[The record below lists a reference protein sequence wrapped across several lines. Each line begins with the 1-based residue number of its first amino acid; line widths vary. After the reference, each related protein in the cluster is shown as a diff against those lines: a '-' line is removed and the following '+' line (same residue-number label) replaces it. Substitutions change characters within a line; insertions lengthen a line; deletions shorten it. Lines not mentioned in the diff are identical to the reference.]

1 MNANVF
7 ALPHPKT
14 QFLVGHLRH
23 LGRERLN
30 FLTRCA
36 REYGEIVPLRLG
48 NTPALFLNRPEHIE
62 QVLNDRKTFI
72 KRGDALRPLLG
83 EGLITNEGESWFRQ
97 RRLIQPVF
105 HQKQIASYAEVMVN
119 LTEQMLETWQN
130 GETRDIHKDMMSL
143 TLNTVVK
150 TIFSI
155 DLSQQ
160 EAKNIAVAGE
170 TTLQYLQKMPG
181 SNPLQW
187 LSLLEFRR
195 VKRAMQRGLGGF
207 PHERLHQEAIA
218 AMDKTIYRVI
228 TERRNGNGNWDD
240 LLSMLMEAKD
250 ADDGSSMTDK
260 QLRDE
265 VATLISAGHETTA
278 NALSWTWMLLA
289 EHPQVQTKLLTELN
303 TVLGDRSPTF
313 ADISKL
319 TYTNMVIKEA
329 MRLYPPVPLI
339 PRKAARDCELGGY
352 FVPAQTVLLMSQWTM
367 HRHPDYFKDPDRFIP
382 ERWEHNL
389 EKQLPPGVYFPFG
402 DGPRI
407 CIGKNFAL
415 MEAVLILATIASKF
429 KIYLL
434 PKQQIILQASISLRP
449 KFGMKTA
456 IVKR

>member
-1 MNANVF
+1 MNTNVF

-14 QFLVGHLRH
+14 QFLVGHLRY

-36 REYGEIVPLRLG
+36 RDYGEIVPLRLG

-62 QVLNDRKTFI
+62 RVLNDRKTFI

-105 HQKQIASYAEVMVN
+105 YQKQIASYAEVMVT

-130 GETRDIHKDMMSL
+130 GETRDIHEDMMSL
-143 TLNTVVK
+143 TLNIVVK

-181 SNPLQW
+181 RNLLQW
-187 LSLLEFRR
+187 LSILEFRR
-195 VKRAMQRGLGGF
+195 VKS
-207 PHERLHQEAIA
+207 AIA
-218 AMDKTIYRVI
+218 TMDKTIYRVI
-228 TERRNGNGNWDD
+228 TERRNVNSNWND

-278 NALSWTWMLLA
+278 NALSWTWMLLSK
-289 EHPQVQTKLLTELN
+289 HPQVQIKLLTELN

-313 ADISKL
+313 ADIPNLS
-319 TYTNMVIKEA
+319 YTNMVIKEA

-339 PRKAARDCELGGY
+339 LRKAARDCELGGY
-352 FVPAQTVLLMSQWTM
+352 FIPAQTVLLMSQWTM
-367 HRHPDYFKDPDRFIP
+367 HRHPDYFQDPDRFIP
-382 ERWEHNL
+382 ERWANNL

-429 KIYLL
+429 KISLL
-434 PKQQIILQASISLRP
+434 PKQQIVPQASISLRP
-449 KFGMKTA
+449 KFGMKAA